1 MSNDI
6 HSAQGLPAMR
16 FDKGH
21 KHETHKRIVDIAAQ
35 KFREEGVA
43 SVGIAGLMAQAG
55 LTHGGFYAHFESK
68 EALVEE
74 AMKAAFDGSRL
85 TYSAGLETLIRSYLR
100 PAHRDNP
107 GQGCVVA
114 TLTPEIARHPATT
127 RAAYTER
134 LEKFLEKI
142 AALLPE
148 QLPPETRQ
156 QTAIGILGSMIGT
169 LQMSRAVT
177 NPELSENILKS
188 GINTA
193 LSLAEA
199 AQKAK

>member
-1 MSNDI
+1 
-6 HSAQGLPAMR
+6 MR

-21 KHETHKRIVDIAAQ
+21 KDETHKRIVEIAST
-35 KFREEGVA
+35 KFREKGVD
-43 SVGIAGLMAQAG
+43 SVGIAALMAEAG
-55 LTHGGFYAHFESK
+55 LTHGGFYAHFDSK
-68 EALVEE
+68 EALVQE
-74 AMKAAFDGSRL
+74 AMNAAFDASRVK
-85 TYSAGLETLIRSYLR
+85 YGAGLETLIRAYLR

-114 TLTPEIARHPATT
+114 TLTPEIARHPEPT

-134 LEKFLEKI
+134 LETFLAKI

-148 QLPPETRQ
+148 HLPPQTRQ

-188 GINTA
+188 GINAA

-199 AQKAK
+199 VQKAK

>member
-6 HSAQGLPAMR
+6 HFARGIPAMR

-21 KHETHKRIVDIAAQ
+21 KDETHKRIVDIASQ
-35 KFREEGVA
+35 KFRAEGVG
-43 SVGIAGLMAQAG
+43 SVGIAALMAEAG

-68 EALVEE
+68 EALVQE
-74 AMKAAFDGSRL
+74 AVEAAFDSSRVK
-85 TYSAGLETLIRSYLR
+85 YSAGLETLIRAYLR

-114 TLTPEIARHPATT
+114 ALTPEIARHPEPT

-134 LEKFLEKI
+134 LETFLDKI
-142 AALLPE
+142 AALFPPH
-148 QLPPETRQ
+148 LPPETRR
-156 QTAIGILGSMIGT
+156 QTAIAILGSMIGT

-188 GINTA
+188 GINAA
-193 LSLAEA
+193 LSLADTVE
-199 AQKAK
+199 KSK